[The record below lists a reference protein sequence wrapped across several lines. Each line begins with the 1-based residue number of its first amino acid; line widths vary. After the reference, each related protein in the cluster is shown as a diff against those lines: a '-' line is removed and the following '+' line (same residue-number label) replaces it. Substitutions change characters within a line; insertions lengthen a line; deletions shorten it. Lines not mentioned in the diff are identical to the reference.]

1 MKNKEELEKKTGVKK
16 FDICLMNPPYDNRG
30 MYLDMQFV
38 EKVNE
43 ISNIQIV
50 IHPAKKWVSNTNIAK
65 RNAESGHLKELEIID
80 ANNEFDIAT
89 WWRWAGIFVYDNL
102 NTYENTIIKKDNINN
117 IYSCELNYTSRKK
130 IWEQL
135 MFPQDFLKIAKS
147 AESLRNNLINKYK
160 RMIDDGHGFIYEEN
174 AVGRHKTGKK
184 GQQKLERVKKYLKEG
199 TYKYCLYKGSYNHD
213 YDEVKEWTKDV
224 NPDKLFK
231 GQICWLCNDDNV
243 YSNMKYW
250 MNSPLFDFWK
260 RYTFKDSWIA
270 SNCMYYT
277 LPALPFDKPEDEF
290 RKMVND
296 LNSFTKEEI
305 EILQKNNIHNADK
318 LKPNK

>member
-1 MKNKEELEKKTGVKK
+1 MIELEKKTGVKK

-89 WWRWAGIFVYDNL
+89 WWRWAGIFIYDNL

-130 IWEQL
+130 NMGTINVSTR
-135 MFPQDFLKIAKS
+135 FFKNCKI
-147 AESLRNNLINKYK
+147 
-160 RMIDDGHGFIYEEN
+160 
-174 AVGRHKTGKK
+174 
-184 GQQKLERVKKYLKEG
+184 
-199 TYKYCLYKGSYNHD
+199 C
-213 YDEVKEWTKDV
+213 
-224 NPDKLFK
+224 
-231 GQICWLCNDDNV
+231 
-243 YSNMKYW
+243 
-250 MNSPLFDFWK
+250 
-260 RYTFKDSWIA
+260 
-270 SNCMYYT
+270 
-277 LPALPFDKPEDEF
+277 
-290 RKMVND
+290 
-296 LNSFTKEEI
+296 
-305 EILQKNNIHNADK
+305 
-318 LKPNK
+318 